1 MSRPQRVV
9 RVPLYA
15 LLIGVL
21 ITVASPLLSMLASVQ
36 IAERNA
42 ERIVAEQRR
51 TEAAARAEARR
62 VACVFFALNLDVYD
76 QTPPSTPTGR
86 NLRQTYLEFY
96 RLSECQ
102 PARR

>member
-1 MSRPQRVV
+1 MSRPQHVV

-15 LLIGVL
+15 LLVGLLV
-21 ITVASPLLSMLASVQ
+21 TVASPLLSILAAVQ

-42 ERIVAEQRR
+42 ERTIAEQRR
-51 TEAAARAEARR
+51 TEEAARTESRR
-62 VACVFFALNLDVYD
+62 LTCTFFALNLDVYD
-76 QTPPSTPTGR
+76 QTPPSTAVGR

-102 PARR
+102 PARK

>member
-1 MSRPQRVV
+1 MSQPQRVV

-21 ITVASPLLSMLASVQ
+21 ITVASPLLSILASVQ

-42 ERIVAEQRR
+42 ERIIAEQRR
-51 TEAAARAEARR
+51 TEAAARAESRR
-62 VACVFFALNLDVYD
+62 LTCTFFALNLDVYD
-76 QTPPSTPTGR
+76 ETPPSTPVGR
-86 NLRQTYLEFY
+86 NLRQTYLDFY

-102 PARR
+102 PPRK